1 MIKYL
6 RNLSNK
12 GSVSL
17 MAFMVLG
24 VIFVIGLAFRQF
36 TMNSVLQ
43 IYRFKTNEIS
53 LAMGDG
59 LLDISKKIAE
69 SLANTPGSKLDEML
83 TKMQGDQTGPEE
95 LFSIESG
102 VVKGA
107 AGDYSDVIAKL
118 LGNEEGAA
126 EKITAKVKIILSK
139 DQSNKFPSRDGVTQY
154 KGEFKGKATLIVH
167 FWMDLKIKYKGSKSG
182 YLQTT
187 PKTMQSTFEFKRVRI
202 QAPVVRHFTFFG
214 ADLGNDENGADY
226 TGGKFNKLY
235 VNSEGSKYGGKKG
248 GNYPFA
254 YLTLNNGSDS
264 NFSAIAEK
272 ERNPFKTDIGYVYMG
287 TGGDDSRQ
295 LYLNLTAGKAEA
307 SESFH
312 LYRGNQGESDFYRLF
327 TADYKTTLT
336 KDYDGAKEPSHKT
349 QFQKVRDLL
358 SPENGE
364 KYKDSASNG
373 LPYYYLSRKDYGYSA
388 AWEKHPEFG
397 FKRSTKGIP
406 ANNFHLFGRGEEPS
420 FSVVFGNVYRRC
432 LSLAGYKQRKAP
444 AQKKKGK
451 RSFEFQAGPIYF
463 YGNYKELHAHK
474 LFINETISGSGGS
487 SEMDIRNDPK
497 YAPIEVWDQ
506 RMNWQWPQNKEAE
519 KMTGSWVFVS
529 GDGLMGRLVP
539 SIIGFYEKKP
549 DFFSLSTSIT
559 GEKGDPKSD
568 KIYGQT
574 IENAIERSDSQQRLI
589 SPLIEEI
596 YKRYKGDGGDGF
608 PVLFEDKGGVLSW
621 TSKGSKISAYY
632 KELLLMFYYNSY
644 QAVAAFHVSQGE
656 DLDQIQSS
664 IEDFAG
670 YTTKND
676 QDIIKSG
683 ALRWFEIMDLLQG
696 MSDKGEKYSLKK
708 AWSMSSGA
716 FASKSKAI
724 KMRQWNP
731 TNSGE
736 SNGKPHYFTLP
747 DPWLSRSSK
756 PLAIDRD
763 IEETVK
769 GNDTYMTKHENLGS
783 EGGGEYLF
791 KFFRRLMTDP
801 AWVLPYNYSSRFY
814 FPKLKEVFFAKGA
827 SAPNREE
834 LMANSVIPE
843 IRDSIGYVG
852 ASNPY
857 MNLGDEGKPTPLNE
871 AAQRNIV
878 KEYKKDANKDKG
890 YFFVKEMTGDSLAE
904 VDLESLYNGRCI
916 FQFDNEEGLRRR
928 LVKTDG
934 KLDTSVCV
942 NNLTLP
948 ISGINMTGKGVIYVR
963 NNLKIT
969 EDIDTGGLLVL
980 MAKSIDIKSGK
991 VLNNVSLIQTSGKFS
1006 ARFREL
1012 NGNLVVKE
1020 LNNSIGGTPVV
1031 RYNRNLKAD
1040 DYVVSFQPFINTWE
1054 MCGNS
1059 EGGC

>member
-1 MIKYL
+1 MIKHF
-6 RNLSNK
+6 RNLSHK

-24 VIFVIGLAFRQF
+24 VIFVIGLGFRQF

-59 LLDISKKIAE
+59 LLDVSKKIAE
-69 SLANTPGSKLDEML
+69 SMANTPGSPLDELL
-83 TKMQGDQTGPEE
+83 TKMDGDKTSPTE
-95 LFSIESG
+95 LFSIEGG

-107 AGDYSDVIAKL
+107 AGDYSSVIEKL
-118 LGNEEGAA
+118 LGSEEGAA
-126 EKITAKVKIILSK
+126 EKITAKVKIILTK
-139 DQSNKFPSRDGVTQY
+139 DTTNNFPDRAGVTNY

-167 FWMDLKIKYKGSKSG
+167 FWMDLKIKYKGAKSG
-182 YLQTT
+182 FIQTT
-187 PKTMQSTFEFKRVRI
+187 PRTMQSTFEFKRVRI

-214 ADLGNDENGADY
+214 SDLEEDTEGANY
-226 TGGKFNKLY
+226 TGGRFNELM
-235 VNSEGSKYGGKKG
+235 VNSEGSRYTGKSG
-248 GNYPFA
+248 GNKPFT

-264 NFSAIAEK
+264 SFSAVADK
-272 ERNPFKTDIGYVYMG
+272 ERNPFKTDIGYIYLG
-287 TGGDDSRQ
+287 TGNDDSKK
-295 LYLNLTAGKAEA
+295 LYLNLTAGKAKA

-336 KDYDGAKEPSHKT
+336 EEFKPEDPNHRS
-349 QFQKVRDLL
+349 QFKMVKDLL
-358 SPENGE
+358 SQENGD

-397 FKRSTKGIP
+397 FKRSSDGIP
-406 ANNFHLFGRGEEPS
+406 ANNFHLFGSGESPS

-444 AQKKKGK
+444 AAKKKGK

-463 YGNYKELHAHK
+463 YPRYEELHAHK
-474 LFINETISGSGGS
+474 LFINETINGSGGS
-487 SEMDIRNDPK
+487 SDLDIRNDPK

-539 SIIGFYEKKP
+539 SIIGFYEKKNE
-549 DFFSLSTSIT
+549 FFDLSTSIMASSNSANS
-559 GEKGDPKSD
+559 G
-568 KIYGQT
+568 KIYNNT
-574 IENAIERSDSQQRLI
+574 IDNAIQRSDSQERVI

-596 YKRYKGDGGDGF
+596 YKRYTKNGGNGF

-621 TSKGSKISAYY
+621 TVKSKKISAYY

-664 IEDFAG
+664 IEDFSG
-670 YTTKND
+670 YSTADD
-676 QDIIKSG
+676 QDIIKSA
-683 ALRWFEIMDLLQG
+683 ALRWFEIMDLMQS
-696 MSDKGEKYSLKK
+696 MSDKGEKYALKK
-708 AWSMSSGA
+708 AWSMASGS

-724 KMRQWNP
+724 KMRQWNTQP
-731 TNSGE
+731 SGE
-736 SNGKPHYFTLP
+736 NNGKAHYFTLP

-756 PLAIDRD
+756 PLAIDRE

-769 GNDTYMTKHENLGS
+769 GNEAYMSKHENLDS
-783 EGGGEYLF
+783 DGGGEYLF

-827 SAPNREE
+827 NGPSREE

-852 ASNPY
+852 SSNSY
-857 MNLGDEGKPTPLNE
+857 MGTGDGGKPTPLNE
-871 AAQRNIV
+871 EVQAKIFTKVR
-878 KEYKKDANKDKG
+878 EEGDKSNS
-890 YFFVKEMTGDSLAE
+890 YFFVKEATGRSLGE
-904 VDLESLYNGRCI
+904 VEIESLYNGRCI
-916 FQFDNEEGLRRR
+916 FQFNNSQGLKAR
-928 LVKTDG
+928 LEKTGG

-942 NNLTLP
+942 TNLSLP
-948 ISGINMTGKGVIYVR
+948 IPGVQMSGKGIIHVR
-963 NNLKIT
+963 STLNIT
-969 EDIDTGGLLVL
+969 GDIDTGGLLVL
-980 MAKSIDIKSGK
+980 MAKNIIVTPNIS
-991 VLNNVSLIQTSGKFS
+991 LNNVSLIQTAGQFS
-1006 ARFREL
+1006 AKFREL
-1012 NGNLVVKE
+1012 NGNLVVNDISDGFVGE
-1020 LNNSIGGTPVV
+1020 PVIT
-1031 RYNRNLKAD
+1031 YNRNLKAD